1 MSDAKPATAQT
12 ARVGQAGPGAGPGK
26 GSATLSDWFFKQ
38 GGRDKVFSWIGLDS
52 WIDSSLSASWDRVK
66 DAYNAAASFAMRF
79 RLSGW
84 RRLGSEIASEAMTL
98 GVGGLIVMYTLALPA
113 FQEVDEGK
121 WLSTGKYSV
130 KFLDRQG
137 NEIGKRGINLNDSVP
152 LEEIPTVL
160 INATMATEDRR
171 FFEHFGIDF
180 IGTGR
185 ALMTNLNAGATVQGG
200 STLTQQLAKN
210 LFLSS
215 ERSLNRKIKEV
226 FLSFWL
232 ESRLT
237 KKEILKLYLDR
248 AYMGGGAVGVE
259 AAAQFYFGKS
269 VREINMAEAAMMAGL
284 FKAPTQYAPHVN
296 LPASR
301 ARAND
306 VLSNLVDAGM
316 FTSGQVQNARLNP
329 AKIVETRQTS
339 SPDWFLDWAYE
350 EIQRVME
357 GKGQYTLTAR
367 TTVDLP
373 LQQAGDEALQ
383 STIRQYGKANRMK
396 SGALVAMEPDGAV
409 RALVGGLDYGESQ
422 FNRATH
428 ARRQPGSSFKTYVYA
443 TAIETGIVSSK
454 SIVQDSNVT
463 CGNWSPKNYTGGNG
477 SGQSVPIGNAF
488 KQSLNTTAVD
498 LSLKAGREKV
508 VEMTERLG
516 IDGVKKTCSMAL
528 GDTGITPL
536 QHTGG
541 YAAFA
546 NGGKLAKPYALMEV
560 FNSKSDLVY
569 SRERD
574 EPEPPRVLRPKVVEQ
589 MNQLM
594 QLVVTDGTGKKAALD
609 FTHAVGK
616 TGTSSSYRDAW
627 FMGFTGSLVTGVWLG
642 NDDFTK
648 MTNDKGGVTG
658 GSFPAQIWH
667 DFMVV
672 AQPNLNIPTIP
683 GLPPHPAQV
692 AEQQRLAELKRA
704 EPAAAAAAASANQ
717 SSARKTTSIMPEQT
731 REALKRVALALRKAG
746 GVSADAPLEGVPP
759 AVPAP
764 ADSQPAAPA
773 LTPQP
778 ARQGALNDTATRT
791 AAAPGG
797 SPALSATRGQP

>member
-1 MSDAKPATAQT
+1 M
-12 ARVGQAGPGAGPGK
+12 
-26 GSATLSDWFFKQ
+26 SDWFFKQ
-38 GGRDKVFSWIGLDS
+38 GGRDKVVNWIGLDS
-52 WIDSSLSASWDRVK
+52 WIDSSLAAAWDRVK
-66 DAYNAAASFAMRF
+66 DGYNAAASFAMRF

-84 RRLGSEIASEAMTL
+84 KRLFTEVASEGLTL
-98 GVGGLIVMYTLALPA
+98 GVGGLVIMYTLALPA

-137 NEIGKRGINLNDSVP
+137 NEIGKRGININDSVP
-152 LEEIPTVL
+152 LDEIPPVL

-171 FFEHFGIDF
+171 FYEHFGIDF
-180 IGTGR
+180 IGTTR
-185 ALMTNLNAGATVQGG
+185 ALMANLNAGGTVQGG

-248 AYMGGGAVGVE
+248 AYMGGGTVGVE

-269 VREINMAEAAMMAGL
+269 VREVNMAEAAVMAGL

-306 VLSNLVDAGM
+306 VLSNLVEAGM

-329 AKIVETRQTS
+329 AKIVETRSTS

-350 EIQRVME
+350 EIQRVMD

-383 STIRQYGKANRMK
+383 STIRQHGKAHRMK

-443 TAIETGIVSSK
+443 AAIEAGIVNSK
-454 SIVQDSNVT
+454 SIVQDSPVS

-477 SGQSVPIGNAF
+477 SGRSMPIGDAF
-488 KQSLNTTAVD
+488 KQSFNTTAVD
-498 LSLKAGREKV
+498 LSLKADRSKV

-516 IDGVKKTCSMAL
+516 IDGIKKTCSMAL

-536 QHTGG
+536 QHTSG
-541 YAAFA
+541 YAVFA
-546 NGGKLAKPYALMEV
+546 NGGKLAKPYALLEV

-574 EPEPPRVLRPKVVEQ
+574 EPEAARVLRPKVVEQ

-594 QLVVTDGTGKKAALD
+594 QLVVTEGTGKKAALD

-627 FMGFTGSLVTGVWLG
+627 FMGFTGGLVTGVWLG
-642 NDDFTK
+642 NDDYTK
-648 MTNDKGGVTG
+648 MTFDKGGVATGVTG

-672 AQPNLNIPTIP
+672 AQPNLNIPTLM
-683 GLPPHPAQV
+683 GLTPHPAQI
-692 AEQQRLAELKRA
+692 AEQQRLAEVKRN
-704 EPAAAAAAASANQ
+704 EPVANAAAANAGQ
-717 SSARKTTSIMPEQT
+717 PKKTTSIMPDQT
-731 REALKRVALALRKAG
+731 REALKRVVLALRKAG
-746 GVSADAPLEGVPP
+746 VTAPDVPVEGTQPAGSPTPDAQPTTPPP
-759 AVPAP
+759 ASA
-764 ADSQPAAPA
+764 
-773 LTPQP
+773 TP
-778 ARQGALNDTATRT
+778 ARQGALETPNRT
-791 AAAPGG
+791 ASGLPLGPATGATTTERRGETVPTAAV
-797 SPALSATRGQP
+797 SPAGPATTRGRP